1 MKASNLYRTAALR
14 LSKPLREPT
23 RAPPWR
29 SVIASN
35 DRRMTALRFSK
46 PLGEPT
52 PVRSMMNCCSR
63 WCRSP
68 CPREHHSGS
77 GRGRKPSRLTAREWR
92 TVVVMLY
99 KPWRAPIAFQAM
111 SARLSGEPSRIGAPA
126 RIRSENLRVL
136 SAAPLPYWAT
146 GQRWYAR
153 SDSNRYWRGPRPRA
167 SCLLGYA
174 RLVRAE
180 GFQPTLDRV

>member
-1 MKASNLYRTAALR
+1 MSI
-14 LSKPLREPT
+14 PT
-23 RAPPWR
+23 PSRAP
-29 SVIASN
+29 
-35 DRRMTALRFSK
+35 
-46 PLGEPT
+46 LGF
-52 PVRSMMNCCSR
+52 
-63 WCRSP
+63 
-68 CPREHHSGS
+68 

-146 GQRWYAR
+146 GAKMVRAIRFEPILAR
-153 SDSNRYWRGPRPRA
+153 PST
-167 SCLLGYA
+167 SCLLPIGLRA
-174 RLVRAE
+174 PGASRGIPTHTGPGLKRPLAVGLCSRRPFRCCSGFSGLRGRRLSWWSNGCVNWQPAE
-180 GFQPTLDRV
+180 ESNPDRELQRLPSCR